1 MEFHSTNKLRKF
13 TKDRVL
19 NTLRYFKNNVRYNK
33 RVLYSRHLLH
43 YPETVLFHF
52 VTVDGERAIV
62 SLSPR
67 ANENDV
73 FREKR

>member
-1 MEFHSTNKLRKF
+1 MNFFQRINFENLQ
-13 TKDRVL
+13 KDRVL
-19 NTLRYFKNNVRYNK
+19 NTLHYSKNNVRYNK